1 MSQNFF
7 PKLCNKTPRFDIHG
21 QEVKKVEDL
30 DLIYRQHAQTVYRF
44 LLAKTGSPDL
54 AEELTQ
60 ETFFQAVG
68 SIGRYDGSCKIST
81 WLCAI
86 AKNVLYTHLR
96 KQKQAPA
103 ALDEIPEPS
112 TGSAEESVFGAM
124 DQELLLA
131 AIHRLSEP
139 GREILHL
146 RLLGGLSF
154 RQIGA
159 ILGQT
164 ETWARVNYY
173 RAKQT
178 LVKEWKKL

>member
-1 MSQNFF
+1 MKKEFETLYREYF
-7 PKLCNKTPRFDIHG
+7 PR
-21 QEVKKVEDL
+21 
-30 DLIYRQHAQTVYRF
+30 IYAF
-44 LLAKTGSPDL
+44 LYKMTENRDL

>member
-1 MSQNFF
+1 M
-7 PKLCNKTPRFDIHG
+7 
-21 QEVKKVEDL
+21 EDL

-44 LLAKTGSPDL
+44 LLAKTGSADL

-60 ETFFQAVG
+60 ETFFQAVS
-68 SIGRYDGSCKIST
+68 SIGRYDGNCKIST
-81 WLCAI
+81 WLCGI
-86 AKNVLYTHLR
+86 AKNVLYTHYK
-96 KQKQAPA
+96 KQKHA
-103 ALDEIPEPS
+103 AVSLDDAAELSAGSAEPS
-112 TGSAEESVFGAM
+112 VGSAEETVLGSM

-131 AIHRLSEP
+131 AIHRLPEP

-159 ILGQT
+159 VLSQS

-173 RAKQT
+173 RAKQM
-178 LVKEWKKL
+178 LVKEWNKS

>member
-1 MSQNFF
+1 M
-7 PKLCNKTPRFDIHG
+7 
-21 QEVKKVEDL
+21 EDL

-44 LLAKTGSPDL
+44 LLAKTGSADL

-81 WLCAI
+81 WLCGI
-86 AKNVLYTHLR
+86 AKNVLYTYYKSQRHETVG
-96 KQKQAPA
+96 
-103 ALDEIPEPS
+103 LDDVAERPTS
-112 TGSAEESVFGAM
+112 SAEETVLNEM
-124 DQELLLA
+124 DQQRLLA
-131 AIHRLSEP
+131 AIHRLPEP
-139 GREILHL
+139 GREIVHL

-159 ILGQT
+159 ILSQS

-178 LVKEWKKL
+178 LVKEWNEHENKSVL

>member
-1 MSQNFF
+1 M
-7 PKLCNKTPRFDIHG
+7 
-21 QEVKKVEDL
+21 EDL

-44 LLAKTGSPDL
+44 LLAKTGSADL

-81 WLCAI
+81 WLCGI
-86 AKNVLYTHLR
+86 AKNVLYSHYKSQRNETVS
-96 KQKQAPA
+96 
-103 ALDEIPEPS
+103 LDDVTERPTS
-112 TGSAEESVFGAM
+112 SAEETVLNEM
-124 DQELLLA
+124 DQQRLLA
-131 AIHRLSEP
+131 AIHRLPEP
-139 GREILHL
+139 GREIVHL

-159 ILGQT
+159 ILSQS

-178 LVKEWKKL
+178 LVKEWNEHENKSVL

>member
-1 MSQNFF
+1 M
-7 PKLCNKTPRFDIHG
+7 
-21 QEVKKVEDL
+21 VEDL

-44 LLAKTGSPDL
+44 LLAKTGKPDL

-68 SIGRYDGSCKIST
+68 SIGRYDGQCKIST
-81 WLCAI
+81 WLCGI
-86 AKNVLYTHLR
+86 AQNVLYTHYK
-96 KQKQAPA
+96 KQKQAPTG
-103 ALDEIPEPS
+103 LDDVEEVS
-112 TGSAEESVFGAM
+112 TSSAEEEVLGTM
-124 DQELLLA
+124 DQERLLA
-131 AIHRLSEP
+131 AIHKLPEP

-154 RQIGA
+154 KQIGS

-173 RAKQT
+173 RAKQA
-178 LVKEWKKL
+178 LVKEWK

>member
-1 MSQNFF
+1 M
-7 PKLCNKTPRFDIHG
+7 
-21 QEVKKVEDL
+21 VEDL
-30 DLIYRQHAQTVYRF
+30 DLVYRQHAQTVYRF
-44 LLAKTGSPDL
+44 LLAKTGSADL

-68 SIGRYDGSCKIST
+68 SIGRYDGQCKIST
-81 WLCAI
+81 WLCGI
-86 AKNVLYTHLR
+86 AKNVLYTHYKSKRHETASLDD
-96 KQKQAPA
+96 AP
-103 ALDEIPEPS
+103 EVS
-112 TGSAEESVFGAM
+112 VSSAEQTVLGAM

-131 AIHRLSEP
+131 AIHKIPEP

-159 ILGQT
+159 VLGQS

-173 RAKQT
+173 RAEQT
-178 LVKEWKKL
+178 LVK

>member
-1 MSQNFF
+1 M
-7 PKLCNKTPRFDIHG
+7 
-21 QEVKKVEDL
+21 EDL
-30 DLIYRQHAQTVYRF
+30 DQIYRQHAQTVYRF
-44 LLAKTGSPDL
+44 LLAKTGSADL

-68 SIGRYDGSCKIST
+68 SIGRFDGSCKIST
-81 WLCAI
+81 WLCGI
-86 AKNVLYTHLR
+86 AKNVLYTHFR
-96 KQKQAPA
+96 KQKHEAVGI
-103 ALDEIPEPS
+103 DEASEL
-112 TGSAEESVFGAM
+112 TTNSAEEKVFGSM
-124 DQELLLA
+124 DQEMLLA
-131 AIHRLSEP
+131 AIHRLPEP

-159 ILGQT
+159 ILNQT

-178 LVKEWKKL
+178 IVKEWNKL